1 MRISHLSNEKKP
13 KYIEV
18 RNYDNNAIV
27 NFRTKELSE
36 NRDNVIGVWNVT
48 EIYLLIPKEYNYL
61 NENITFLP
69 QAK

>member
-13 KYIEV
+13 NSIEV

-27 NFRTKELSE
+27 HFPTSE
-36 NRDNVIGVWNVT
+36 KSKDNANIVGSWNIKRIEYV
-48 EIYLLIPKEYNYL
+48 PKEYNYL